1 MGSVVIMGATAMAG
15 TISESAVPTTNAQP
29 FGIAAGLDGSVWFTE
44 VAGNKI
50 GRLSVGGT
58 FTEFPASGNR
68 GGHHARAG
76 WRVLVYRD
84 RRQQDRAN
92 HRFWDHRRVLDPYL
106 RQFLSYDCGGAR
118 WGALVRRSGWKQDW
132 TNYDRWRVQRVYGPD
147 RSKHTL

>member
-58 FTEFPASGNR
+58 FTEFPASGNP
-68 GGHHARAG
+68 GGIT
-76 WRVLVYRD
+76 L
-84 RRQQDRAN
+84 
-92 HRFWDHRRVLDPYL
+92 
-106 RQFLSYDCGGAR
+106 
-118 WGALVRRSGWKQDW
+118 
-132 TNYDRWRVQRVYGPD
+132 GPD
-147 RSKHTL
+147 GAFWFTEIGGNKIGQITGSGTIAEFSMCRSVIRSSMS